1 VESTVVILAVI
12 TMNAILGTVQ
22 TVKAAAS
29 LDSLKQMSAPTAK
42 VYRDGHLIQIPG
54 RDVTV
59 GDVVVLEAGDSSDNT
74 HKRLTDKCSF
84 YHIQHIRL
92 PITGGELG
100 AAVGKTSTVAAIA
113 ITNEQLCKPVLTAWN
128 MLIESSDPPSF
139 RTKD

>member
-1 VESTVVILAVI
+1 MPTNNNDATIARLKS
-12 TMNAILGTVQ
+12 NLGLC
-22 TVKAAAS
+22 ARARS
-29 LDSLKQMSAPTAK
+29 LIFGTPMVCEAMRSNKPPCL
-42 VYRDGHLIQIPG
+42 
-54 RDVTV
+54 
-59 GDVVVLEAGDSSDNT
+59 VLEAGDSSDNT